1 MLSVYDIDFIIDQ
14 YSKLVILFLY
24 LTMEWTFIHF
34 FLLIKIRLD
43 KFGIQT
49 SVSIG
54 KGYNLQSTCIFV
66 KSVETESLKLER
78 RKLSLVD
85 QRFRSLHLRAKIIII
100 EIIEKMTDFDRNVSE
115 LVNDVNYSAKNPVLK
130 LGIRFLFPIWFGMM
144 AYIVWALVGKLESIS
159 DY

>member
-1 MLSVYDIDFIIDQ
+1 MFSTYQNKTGQVWDTNIYFN
-14 YSKLVILFLY
+14 
-24 LTMEWTFIHF
+24 
-34 FLLIKIRLD
+34 R
-43 KFGIQT
+43 
-49 SVSIG
+49 
-54 KGYNLQSTCIFV
+54 KGLQSTIYLHLYCLLKV
-66 KSVETESLKLER
+66 LKLKLKG

-144 AYIVWALVGKLESIS
+144 AYIVWALVGAFIFTHLLSGRLIQAPDSYNHELNLKNDLSLDSCHILIV
-159 DY
+159 

>member
-1 MLSVYDIDFIIDQ
+1 MNF
-14 YSKLVILFLY
+14 YS
-24 LTMEWTFIHF
+24 F
-34 FLLIKIRLD
+34 FSTYQNKTGQVWD
-43 KFGIQT
+43 T
-49 SVSIG
+49 SIYFNR
-54 KGYNLQSTCIFV
+54 KGLQSTIYLHLCCLLKV
-66 KSVETESLKLER
+66 LKLKLKR

-144 AYIVWALVGKLESIS
+144 AYIVWALVGKLESVS